1 MKLQNLIKNIIGV
14 SNPYGLIQKAG
25 KKTRRKS
32 RHKSRNKSRNKSR
45 HKSRNKSSKKIY
57 YAK

>member
-1 MKLQNLIKNIIGV
+1 MKFQNLLNNIIGV

-32 RHKSRNKSRNKSR
+32 RTKSRNKSRK
-45 HKSRNKSSKKIY
+45 KSSKKTY
-57 YAK
+57 YTK

>member
-1 MKLQNLIKNIIGV
+1 MKIQNLLNNIIGV

-32 RHKSRNKSRNKSR
+32 RTKSRTKSRNKLRNKSL
-45 HKSRNKSSKKIY
+45 KKIY
-57 YAK
+57 YTK